1 MKILYPSMLARYLS
15 KEFMSSLFVIF
26 LVFFSLVLLIN
37 LAGEM
42 VYLKDK
48 KLENFISLAVILTFA
63 KTTTTII
70 ELSIFIFL
78 FSGTLFFVKIQKN
91 NEINTILLSGISKIL
106 AIAVPAII
114 SFMCGMFIIFF
125 LTPLSSAT
133 LNFYEKEKRAY
144 SSNDNL
150 IMMNDMGLW
159 FMESKADGFNI
170 IRADKIADNNFSKL
184 KNVTIYNLDQKFNFI
199 KRYDSDEVF
208 INQKKWLLAKTQIT
222 QETESLSSEN
232 IENDTILQ
240 NLSFTSSIDIN
251 NLKNYFTDVNTVS
264 FWKISNTIKTLNSR
278 GYSAEELR
286 VKFHKYLSLP
296 FYLFGM
302 ILVSTTFTMGPNKQ
316 YNTFMYLFFGTILGV
331 SIYFLND
338 LSISLGLSNKLPL
351 AASVWSPV
359 FLIIFLSAINL
370 IRINER

>member
-1 MKILYPSMLARYLS
+1 MNTFYPSKIIYYFS
-15 KEFMSSLFVIF
+15 KEFIFSLLVVF
-26 LVFFSLVLLIN
+26 LVFLSLSLLIN
-37 LAGEM
+37 SVGEL

-48 KLENFISLAVILTFA
+48 KVENIIWMATILALA
-63 KTTTTII
+63 KTPTTII
-70 ELSIFIFL
+70 ELSVFVFL
-78 FSGTLFFVKIQKN
+78 FSGILFFVKIQKN
-91 NEINTILLSGISKIL
+91 NEVSTMLLAGISKTLPIL
-106 AIAVPAII
+106 IPAVI
-114 SFMCGMFIIFF
+114 SFICGLCIIFF
-125 LTPLSSAT
+125 LSPISSAS
-133 LNFYEKEKRAY
+133 LNFYENQKRAY

-150 IMMNDMGLW
+150 IVMNNMGLW
-159 FMESKADGFNI
+159 FMENTANGYNI
-170 IRADKIADNNFSKL
+170 IRADRIQKNNFKILS
-184 KNVTIYNLDQKFNFI
+184 NVTIYNLDQDFNFI
-199 KRYDSDEVF
+199 RRYDSEKVT

-331 SIYFLND
+331 TIYFLND

-359 FLIIFLSAINL
+359 CLLIFLSVINL

>member
-1 MKILYPSMLARYLS
+1 MKILYPSMLAKYLS
-15 KEFMSSLFVIF
+15 KEFMSSLFVVF
-26 LVFFSLVLLIN
+26 LVFFSLVLMIN
-37 LAGEM
+37 LIGELI
-42 VYLKDK
+42 YLKDI

-78 FSGTLFFVKIQKN
+78 FSGILFFVKIQKN
-91 NEINTILLSGISKIL
+91 NEINTILLSGVSKIL
-106 AIAVPAII
+106 PIAVPAII
-114 SFMCGMFIIFF
+114 SFIFGMFIIFF
-125 LTPLSSAT
+125 LTPFSSAT
-133 LNFYEKEKRAY
+133 LNFYEKEKRIY

-199 KRYDSDEVF
+199 KRYDSNEVL
-208 INQKKWLLAKTQIT
+208 ISQKKWLLPKAQIT
-222 QETESLSSEN
+222 QDAESLSSEDKKN
-232 IENDTILQ
+232 ETIVQ
-240 NLSFTSSIDIN
+240 NLSFSSSIDIN
-251 NLKNYFTDVNTVS
+251 KLKNYFTDVNTVS
-264 FWKISNTIKTLNSR
+264 FWKISNTIKTLNTR
-278 GYSAEELR
+278 GYSAEELK

-331 SIYFLND
+331 TVYFLND

>member
-15 KEFMSSLFVIF
+15 KEFMSSLFVVF

-37 LAGEM
+37 LAGEL

-48 KLENFISLAVILTFA
+48 KLENFILLAVILTFA

-78 FSGTLFFVKIQKN
+78 FSGTLFFVKIQKS

-106 AIAVPAII
+106 PIAVPAII
-114 SFMCGMFIIFF
+114 SFMFGMFIIFF
-125 LTPLSSAT
+125 LTPFSSAT
-133 LNFYEKEKRAY
+133 LNFYEKEKRTY

-150 IMMNDMGLW
+150 IIMNDMGLW

-199 KRYDSDEVF
+199 RRYDSDEVL
-208 INQKKWLLAKTQIT
+208 ISQKKWLLTKTQIT
-222 QETESLSSEN
+222 QETDSLSSEN
-232 IENDTILQ
+232 KKNDTIVQ
-240 NLSFTSSIDIN
+240 NLSFSSSIDIN

-264 FWKISNTIKTLNSR
+264 FWKILNTIKTLNTR

-286 VKFHKYLSLP
+286 MKFHKYLSLP

-331 SIYFLND
+331 SIYFLSD

-351 AASVWSPV
+351 AVSVWSPV

>member
-1 MKILYPSMLARYLS
+1 MKILYPSMLAKYLS
-15 KEFMSSLFVIF
+15 KEFMSSLFVVF
-26 LVFFSLVLLIN
+26 LVFFSLVLMIN
-37 LAGEM
+37 LIGELI
-42 VYLKDK
+42 YLKDI

-78 FSGTLFFVKIQKN
+78 FSGILFFVKIQKN
-91 NEINTILLSGISKIL
+91 NEINTILLSGVSKIL
-106 AIAVPAII
+106 PIAVPAII
-114 SFMCGMFIIFF
+114 SFIFGMFIIFF
-125 LTPLSSAT
+125 LTPFSSAT
-133 LNFYEKEKRAY
+133 LNFYEKEKRTY

-199 KRYDSDEVF
+199 KRYDSNEVL
-208 INQKKWLLAKTQIT
+208 ISQKKWLLPKAQIT
-222 QETESLSSEN
+222 QDAESLSSEDKKN
-232 IENDTILQ
+232 ETIVQ
-240 NLSFTSSIDIN
+240 NLSFSSSIDIN
-251 NLKNYFTDVNTVS
+251 KLKNYFTDVNTVS
-264 FWKISNTIKTLNSR
+264 FWKISNTIKTLNTR
-278 GYSAEELR
+278 GYSAEELK

-331 SIYFLND
+331 TVYFLND

>member
-1 MKILYPSMLARYLS
+1 MKILYPSMLAKYLS
-15 KEFMSSLFVIF
+15 KEFMSSLFVVF
-26 LVFFSLVLLIN
+26 LVFFSLVLMIN
-37 LAGEM
+37 LIGELI
-42 VYLKDK
+42 YLKDI

-78 FSGTLFFVKIQKN
+78 FSGILFFVKIQKN
-91 NEINTILLSGISKIL
+91 NEINTILLSGVSKIL
-106 AIAVPAII
+106 PIAVPAII
-114 SFMCGMFIIFF
+114 SFIFGMFIIFF
-125 LTPLSSAT
+125 LTPFSSAT
-133 LNFYEKEKRAY
+133 LNFYEKEKRTY

-199 KRYDSDEVF
+199 KRYDSDEVL
-208 INQKKWLLAKTQIT
+208 INQKKWLLPKAQIT
-222 QETESLSSEN
+222 QDAESLSSEDKKN
-232 IENDTILQ
+232 ETIVQ
-240 NLSFTSSIDIN
+240 NLSFSSSIDIN
-251 NLKNYFTDVNTVS
+251 KLKNYFTDVNTVS
-264 FWKISNTIKTLNSR
+264 FWKISNTIKTLNTR
-278 GYSAEELR
+278 GYSAEELK

-331 SIYFLND
+331 TVYFLND

>member
-1 MKILYPSMLARYLS
+1 MLARYLS
-15 KEFMSSLFVIF
+15 KEFMSSLFVVF

-37 LAGEM
+37 LVGEL

-48 KLENFISLAVILTFA
+48 KLENFILLAVILTFA

-78 FSGTLFFVKIQKN
+78 FSGILFFVKIQKN
-91 NEINTILLSGISKIL
+91 NEINTILLSGVSKIL
-106 AIAVPAII
+106 PIAVPAII
-114 SFMCGMFIIFF
+114 SFIFGMFIIFF
-125 LTPLSSAT
+125 LTPFSSAT
-133 LNFYEKEKRAY
+133 LNFYEKEKRTY

-199 KRYDSDEVF
+199 KRYDSNEVL
-208 INQKKWLLAKTQIT
+208 INQKKWLLPKAQIT
-222 QETESLSSEN
+222 QDAESLSSEDKKN
-232 IENDTILQ
+232 ETIVQ
-240 NLSFTSSIDIN
+240 NLSFSSSIDIN
-251 NLKNYFTDVNTVS
+251 KLKNYFTDVNTVS
-264 FWKISNTIKTLNSR
+264 FWKISNTIKTLNTR

-331 SIYFLND
+331 TVYFLND

>member
-1 MKILYPSMLARYLS
+1 MLARYLS
-15 KEFMSSLFVIF
+15 KEFMSSLFVVF
-26 LVFFSLVLLIN
+26 LVFSSLVLLIN
-37 LAGEM
+37 LAGEL

-78 FSGTLFFVKIQKN
+78 FSGTLFFVKIQKS

-106 AIAVPAII
+106 PIAVPAII
-114 SFMCGMFIIFF
+114 SFMFGMFIIFF
-125 LTPLSSAT
+125 LTPFSSAT

-199 KRYDSDEVF
+199 KRYDTDEVF

-222 QETESLSSEN
+222 QETESLYSEN

-240 NLSFTSSIDIN
+240 NLSFSSSIDIN

-264 FWKISNTIKTLNSR
+264 FWKILNTIKTLNTR

-331 SIYFLND
+331 TIYFLND
-338 LSISLGLSNKLPL
+338 LSISLGLSNKLSL
-351 AASVWSPV
+351 VVSVWSPV
-359 FLIIFLSAINL
+359 CLVIFLGVVNL

>member
-15 KEFMSSLFVIF
+15 KEFMSSLFVVF

-37 LAGEM
+37 LAGEL

-48 KLENFISLAVILTFA
+48 KLENFILLAVILTFA

-78 FSGTLFFVKIQKN
+78 FSGTLFFVKIQKS

-106 AIAVPAII
+106 PIAVPAII
-114 SFMCGMFIIFF
+114 SFMFGMFIIFF
-125 LTPLSSAT
+125 LTPFSSAT
-133 LNFYEKEKRAY
+133 LNFYEKEKRTY

-150 IMMNDMGLW
+150 IIMNDMGLW

-199 KRYDSDEVF
+199 RRYDSDEVL
-208 INQKKWLLAKTQIT
+208 ISQKKWLLTKTQIT
-222 QETESLSSEN
+222 QETDSLSSEN
-232 IENDTILQ
+232 KKNDTILQ
-240 NLSFTSSIDIN
+240 NLSFSSSIDIN

-264 FWKISNTIKTLNSR
+264 FWKISNTIKTLNTR

-286 VKFHKYLSLP
+286 MKFHKYLSLP

-331 SIYFLND
+331 AIYFLND

-359 FLIIFLSAINL
+359 CLIIFLGTINL

>member
-1 MKILYPSMLARYLS
+1 MKILYPSMLAKYLS
-15 KEFMSSLFVIF
+15 KEFMSSLFVVF
-26 LVFFSLVLLIN
+26 LVFFSLVLMIN
-37 LAGEM
+37 LIGELI
-42 VYLKDK
+42 YLKDI

-78 FSGTLFFVKIQKN
+78 FSGILFFVKIQKN
-91 NEINTILLSGISKIL
+91 NEINTILLSGVSKIL
-106 AIAVPAII
+106 PIAVPAII
-114 SFMCGMFIIFF
+114 SFIFGMFIIFF
-125 LTPLSSAT
+125 LTPFSSAT
-133 LNFYEKEKRAY
+133 LNFYEKEKRTY

-199 KRYDSDEVF
+199 KRYDSDEVL
-208 INQKKWLLAKTQIT
+208 INQKKWLLPKAQIT
-222 QETESLSSEN
+222 QDAESLSSEDKKN
-232 IENDTILQ
+232 ETIVQ
-240 NLSFTSSIDIN
+240 NLSFSSSIDIN
-251 NLKNYFTDVNTVS
+251 KLKNYFTDVNTVS
-264 FWKISNTIKTLNSR
+264 FWKILNTIKTLNTR

-331 SIYFLND
+331 TVYFLND

>member
-1 MKILYPSMLARYLS
+1 MKILYPSMLVRYLS
-15 KEFMSSLFVIF
+15 KEFLSSLLVVF

-37 LAGEM
+37 LAGEL

-48 KLENFISLAVILTFA
+48 ELENFISLATILTFA
-63 KTTTTII
+63 KTTTTMI

-78 FSGTLFFVKIQKN
+78 FSGTLFFVKIQKS
-91 NEINTILLSGISKIL
+91 NEINTILLSGISKVL
-106 AIAVPAII
+106 PTAVPAII
-114 SFMCGMFIIFF
+114 SFMCGIFIIFF
-125 LTPLSSAT
+125 LTPFSSAT
-133 LNFYEKEKRAY
+133 LNFYEKKKRLY
-144 SSNDNL
+144 SSNDSL
-150 IMMNDMGLW
+150 IVMNNMGLW

-184 KNVTIYNLDQKFNFI
+184 KNVTIYNLDKKFNFI

-208 INQKKWLLAKTQIT
+208 ISQKKWLLTKTQIT
-222 QETESLSSEN
+222 QEAESLSSKN
-232 IENDTILQ
+232 KRSSNILQ
-240 NLSFTSSIDIN
+240 NLSFSSSIDIN

-264 FWKISNTIKTLNSR
+264 FWKMLNTIKTLNSR

-351 AASVWSPV
+351 AVSVWSPV
-359 FLIIFLSAINL
+359 CLVIFLSTVNL